1 MTDSALPALTLD
13 TLLGFLRD
21 QGYTF
26 EVEET
31 DGRRLARLDWRF
43 QMGDATVLVAVDG
56 GPNDSARLSITC
68 ATAKTYAPRRAGVLE
83 DLNRRNRARAFSR
96 SLDDEGRVWLEYVG
110 FYPTHVDFPQDT
122 FETLLQ
128 GALVYFHDDYAALEG
143 VRIEPQRP
151 S

>member
-1 MTDSALPALTLD
+1 MTDLALPALTLD
-13 TLLGFLRD
+13 VLLGFLRD
-21 QGYTF
+21 KGYTF
-26 EVEET
+26 EVEEA

-43 QMGDATVLVAVDG
+43 EMGEATVLVAVDD
-56 GPNDSARLSITC
+56 GPNATSRLSITC
-68 ATAKTYAPRRAGVLE
+68 ATAKTYASRRAAVLE

-96 SLDDEGRVWLEYVG
+96 SVDDAGRVWLEYVG

-143 VRIEPQRP
+143 VRVMPQRL